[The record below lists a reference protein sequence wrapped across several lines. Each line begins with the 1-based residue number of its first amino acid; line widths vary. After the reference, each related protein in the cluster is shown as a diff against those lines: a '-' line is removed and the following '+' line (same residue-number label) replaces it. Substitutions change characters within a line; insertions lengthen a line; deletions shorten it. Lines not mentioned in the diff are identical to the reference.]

1 MTSAYILV
9 AAILLLGGLIAA
21 LGDRLGTKVGKARL
35 RLYGLRPR
43 QTAVIVTIVTG
54 TLIAAATLGILL
66 ALSKPLRQGIFK
78 LDEILAQRRKI
89 RRELA
94 AVTEEKE
101 RVKGELVAA
110 KQEQAEVENRLAET
124 NKNFLV
130 AQRQMGTISKQAST
144 LRSEVNKLL
153 QERKKLKQEQQ
164 QLTVEITS
172 LKGQTG
178 QLNSQIVS
186 LEGQTQKL
194 NSQVVSLKGQTE
206 QLNSEISSLQ
216 GEVKQRDGEL
226 KERDSIITLRE
237 EKINQQNQTIAQR
250 EENIA
255 AQDKILREQK
265 NRLAVLEEK
274 QQLLQVEINQR
285 DEKILDLDEAIASL
299 DTQLKEREENLEN
312 LEAQIKKLQEEVA
325 VLGLFYQNFQVLR
338 QGNLA
343 LEKGEVLAFSLVRIE
358 EPNQINQTIDL
369 LLQKANEIA
378 LQKTRTGDRD
388 SKEQIVQITNKE
400 VSQLI
405 EAIKDGEEYVVQ
417 IRSGGNYV
425 QGENRVRV
433 FADVTPN
440 QLIFYRGEVIDS
452 IFIGVNDLTEEKMQ
466 QKLRFLL
473 SRVDFRAR
481 SVGIIGPIQL
491 GKNYFSTLISFLQAL
506 KQSEEEIEE
515 IQAVALESA
524 YSAGPLQLDLVAI
537 SDGKVLFTTSQLEV
551 NSTIQQPTTN
561 NKQPTTNN
569 K

>member
-89 RRELA
+89 GRELA

-172 LKGQTG
+172 LKGQTE
-178 QLNSQIVS
+178 QLNS
-186 LEGQTQKL
+186 E
-194 NSQVVSLKGQTE
+194 VVSLKGQTE

-216 GEVKQRDGEL
+216 GEVKQRDSEL

-285 DEKILDLDEAIASL
+285 DEKILALDEAIASL
-299 DTQLKEREENLEN
+299 DTQLKEREKNLEN
-312 LEAQIKKLQEEVA
+312 LEAQIENLQEEVA
-325 VLGLFYQNFQVLR
+325 VLELFYQNFQVLR

-378 LQKTRTGDRD
+378 LQKTRTGNQD

-400 VSQLI
+400 VNQLI

-452 IFIGVNDLTEEKMQ
+452 IFIGVNDFTEEKMQ

-506 KQSEEEIEE
+506 KQSEEDIEE

-537 SDGKVLFTTSQLEV
+537 SDGQVLFTTSQLEV

>member
-89 RRELA
+89 GRELA

-172 LKGQTG
+172 LKGQTE
-178 QLNSQIVS
+178 QLNS
-186 LEGQTQKL
+186 E
-194 NSQVVSLKGQTE
+194 VVSLKGQTE

-216 GEVKQRDGEL
+216 GEVKQRDSEL

-285 DEKILDLDEAIASL
+285 DEKILALDEAIASL
-299 DTQLKEREENLEN
+299 DTQLKEREKNLEN
-312 LEAQIKKLQEEVA
+312 LEAQIENLQEEVA
-325 VLGLFYQNFQVLR
+325 VLELFYQNFQVLR

-343 LEKGEVLAFSLVRIE
+343 LERGEVLAFSLVRIE
-358 EPNQINQTIDL
+358 DPNRINQTIDL
-369 LLQKANEIA
+369 LLQKANEVA
-378 LQKTRTGDRD
+378 LQKTRTGNQD

-452 IFIGVNDLTEEKMQ
+452 IFIGVNDFPEEKMQ

-551 NSTIQQPTTN
+551 NSIIQQPTTN
-561 NKQPTTNN
+561 NQ
-569 K
+569 